1 MKKNKTSRRRIS
13 AAGAGVM
20 ASSFLAVFLITVL
33 CLMFYNLWQ
42 DDIRRLGVAEGGWHL
57 RLAGSFDEAQLGTV
71 RAFAHVSLAQP
82 YSAPDAPGEGVA
94 GVEICFAPPSAAPK
108 EGPLI
113 ASALGLQESA
123 VQYHADLLALY
134 LVRAPGDDAPRML
147 LPMYLAILA
156 AACCSLVLLIHNAF
170 AVSMNNRVRE
180 IGVLSG
186 IGATPGQLLRWLMRE
201 ALALTALPVL
211 AGLAAGLLASRL
223 WFDAMLRFAAS
234 LGLRQDTPARF
245 CTHPALFAATLAAA
259 FGTVLLSALLPAW
272 RASRLTPLEAMRT
285 APAAPR
291 KPRFGRG
298 KGGRGA
304 VRLLAAGALR
314 AQRRAL
320 WGGSLSLTLAFLGFL
335 VIQCFFTLS
344 DISTRYTYFARYQ
357 DAWDVMLTLSG
368 GEAEGFALAGQL
380 QSLAGVRS
388 CAVYR
393 RAEGTALLPPGAE
406 SEELKALGGYTALA
420 GADTGAGGDALRLPA
435 ELVILDDAAFCEYCA
450 GQGLE
455 QRPDGAVLDNRIW
468 DSLHSNFRY
477 RAYVP
482 FVKETGAPFTLEG
495 PAGGMELP
503 VLGYAQSPPLLRE
516 EYEAHSLT
524 VTLPYSL
531 WRQLGGDAAAAQPVQ
546 VRLLAAG
553 GAGLAELDALET
565 AAVQLVGPGRLAGSE
580 NRIRDEETNSR
591 VIAGFRRVLG
601 AACAYLALIGLAGV
615 FAHTMGF
622 VRLRRREIA
631 RYESIGMTPAQLYR
645 MFALEALTLAGRPL
659 LTSLVLG
666 GAAVGFMIRASYLDP
681 AEFLAEAPVL
691 PVLAFA
697 LAVFLLVGLAYWL
710 GSRALLRTGLAE
722 ALRSETLD

>member
-1 MKKNKTSRRRIS
+1 MKERKTPRRLS

-42 DDIRRLGVAEGGWHL
+42 DDIRRLSGDEGGWHL
-57 RLAGSFDEAQLGTV
+57 RLAGSFDESELTTI
-71 RAFAHVSLAQP
+71 RAFAHVSSAQLYP
-82 YSAPDAPGEGVA
+82 APDAPGGETA
-94 GVEICFAPPSAAPK
+94 GVEICFSPPSAAPK

-113 ASALGLQESA
+113 VSALGLQEDA
-123 VQYHADLLALY
+123 AQYHAELLALY

-170 AVSMNNRVRE
+170 AVSMNDRVRQ

-201 ALALTALPVL
+201 ALALTALPIP
-211 AGLAAGLLASRL
+211 AGLAAGLLVSRL

-234 LGLRQDTPARF
+234 LGLRQDTTARF
-245 CTHPALFAATLAAA
+245 CTHPALFAATFAAA
-259 FGTVLLSALLPAW
+259 FGTVFLSALLPAW
-272 RASRLTPLEAMRT
+272 RASRLTPLEAMRA

-291 KPRFGRG
+291 KTRPGRA
-298 KGGRGA
+298 KKHRGA
-304 VRLLAAGALR
+304 VRLLATGTLR

-320 WGGSLSLTLAFLGFL
+320 WAGSLSLTLAFLGFL

-344 DISTRYTYFARYQ
+344 DISTRYTYFARYRA
-357 DAWDVMLTLSG
+357 AWDVMLTLSG
-368 GEAEGFALAGQL
+368 GETESFALADDL
-380 QSLAGVRS
+380 QNLPGVRS

-393 RAEGTALLPPGAE
+393 RAEGTVLLPPGAE
-406 SEELKALGGYTALA
+406 SEELKALGGYGALA
-420 GADTGAGGDALRLPA
+420 GADAGAGEDALRLPA
-435 ELVILDDAAFCEYCA
+435 ELVILDDAAFLEYCA
-450 GQGLE
+450 AHSLP
-455 QRPDGAVLDNRIW
+455 QRADGAVIDNRIW

-477 RAYVP
+477 RAYIP
-482 FVKETGAPFTLEG
+482 FVEKTGEPLRLEG
-495 PAGGMELP
+495 AGSGLP
-503 VLGYAQSPPLLRE
+503 VLGYTQSPPLLRE
-516 EYEAHSLT
+516 EYEAYSLT

-531 WRQLGGDAAAAQPVQ
+531 WRQLGGDDAGMQPVQ
-546 VRLLAAG
+546 ARLLAG
-553 GAGLAELDALET
+553 EGAGLAELDALEE
-565 AAVQLVGPGRLAGSE
+565 AAAQLVGREHLAGSE
-580 NRIRDEETNSR
+580 NRIRDEENNSR
-591 VIAGFRRVLG
+591 MIAGFRSVLG

-631 RYESIGMTPAQLYR
+631 RYESIGMTPAQMRR

-659 LTSLVLG
+659 LISLALG
-666 GAAVGFMIRASYLDP
+666 GAAVGFMIHASYLDP

-691 PVLAFA
+691 PVLGFA

-710 GSRALLRTGLAE
+710 GSRALLRTELAE
-722 ALRSETLD
+722 TLRSETLG